1 MAKLE
6 QFITNSG
13 KMDEF
18 AAKFEEV
25 NGGTWLD
32 SRDSYIFFEDDI
44 VECLVDVLGMSET
57 AAHNWFNGT
66 ETADISIDQLVAEI
80 KSYIDSKGKDNRL
93 IFMVDEIGQFIGS
106 DSDLMLN
113 LQSIVEEIGSKCGGR
128 VWVMVT
134 SQEAIDSV
142 TKIVGDDFSKIQGRF
157 DTRLSL
163 SSSSVDEVIKKR
175 ILEKNDAAKEMLK
188 MNYEKNSGVL
198 KISSHSIHR
207 IKWT

>member
-1 MAKLE
+1 
-6 QFITNSG
+6 
-13 KMDEF
+13 
-18 AAKFEEV
+18 
-25 NGGTWLD
+25 
-32 SRDSYIFFEDDI
+32 
-44 VECLVDVLGMSET
+44 
-57 AAHNWFNGT
+57 
-66 ETADISIDQLVAEI
+66 
-80 KSYIDSKGKDNRL
+80 
-93 IFMVDEIGQFIGS
+93 MVDEIGQYIGS

-142 TKIVGDDFSKIQGRF
+142 TKIIGDDFSKIQGRF

-198 KISSHSIHR
+198 KNLFTFNSPYKMDLKGYSGENEFVETYPFVPYQFKLIPKYRRRQVLHQKKQVPPRKRCQHNR
-207 IKWT
+207 IQPQIKPWHEKKVMRSCKQFWMSKEKMLQ